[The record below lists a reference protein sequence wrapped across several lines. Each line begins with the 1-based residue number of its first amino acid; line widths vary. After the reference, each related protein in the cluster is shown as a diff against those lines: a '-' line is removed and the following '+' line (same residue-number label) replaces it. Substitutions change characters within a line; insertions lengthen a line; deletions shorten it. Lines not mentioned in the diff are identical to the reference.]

1 MPGVTEVKF
10 SGWYSRVHRGMY
22 ACQTIKVLTLVKLVH
37 TEQTILYGYE
47 WTSVHVRLANVDVWV
62 WLCGLI
68 TLTFYVILDLSSI
81 FFYYS

>member
-10 SGWYSRVHRGMY
+10 SGWCSRVHMGMY
-22 ACQTIKVLTLVKLVH
+22 VCQTIKELTLVKLVV
-37 TEQTILYGYE
+37 TEQTILYGYK

-68 TLTFYVILDLSSI
+68 YPHILCDTRLI
-81 FFYYS
+81 INLFYYS